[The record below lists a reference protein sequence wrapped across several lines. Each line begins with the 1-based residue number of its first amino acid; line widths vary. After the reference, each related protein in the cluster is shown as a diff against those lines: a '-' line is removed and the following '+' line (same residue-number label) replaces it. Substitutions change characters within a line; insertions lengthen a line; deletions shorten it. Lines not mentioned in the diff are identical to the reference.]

1 MGGGVGQWGA
11 PGACWRAPQWA
22 QKTSASFA
30 SWPHCVQKGI
40 DIREY
45 DTRPGFVHSATGHR
59 DSIRTMNG
67 IPLTARRAIFILL
80 WMGCFN
86 AGLYAAKDLTAYF
99 IDVEG
104 GQSTLF
110 VTPSG
115 QSVLIDTG
123 FPGFNGR
130 DANRIAAA
138 AKDAGVKRIDYLI
151 VTHFHGDHVG
161 GVPAIAALLPIRN
174 FVDHGDTVEHTAA
187 GQKLYDD
194 YLKVAA
200 KGNHIVV
207 KPGDKL
213 PIGGLDWTIVAAA
226 GKALDKPLPGGGQPN
241 RFCANFEAKDPDPT
255 ENAQSTGSRI
265 IYGKFRAVD
274 LGDLTWN
281 KEKDLMCPDNKLGP
295 VDVFVV
301 SHHGM
306 NISNSPALVHALH
319 SKVAIMDNGEKKG
332 GTVEAWETIHTSP
345 GIDDIWQLHFSA
357 AGGQAHNTG
366 EKMIA
371 NMTADPDAG
380 NYLKLTAHADG
391 HFEVSNPRTGYSKK
405 Y

>member
-1 MGGGVGQWGA
+1 M
-11 PGACWRAPQWA
+11 
-22 QKTSASFA
+22 K
-30 SWPHCVQKGI
+30 
-40 DIREY
+40 
-45 DTRPGFVHSATGHR
+45 
-59 DSIRTMNG
+59 
-67 IPLTARRAIFILL
+67 LRRAIALLL
-80 WMGCFN
+80 W
-86 AGLYAAKDLTAYF
+86 LTVPAAFLTAAANDLTVYF

-138 AKDAGVKRIDYLI
+138 AKEAGVKQIDYLLI
-151 VTHFHGDHVG
+151 THYHGDHVG
-161 GVPAIAALLPIRN
+161 GVPAIAALLPIKN
-174 FVDHGDTVEHTAA
+174 FVDHGETVEHTTA

-194 YLKVAA
+194 YLKEVA

-213 PIGGLDWTIVAAA
+213 PIPGLEWTILSAA
-226 GKALDKPLPGGGQPN
+226 GKVLDKPLKGAGKQN
-241 RFCANFEAKDPDPT
+241 AFCDAFKPKDADPT

-265 IYGKFRAVD
+265 IYNRFRMVD

-281 KEKDLMCPDNKLGP
+281 KEHDLMCPVNKVGE
-295 VDVFVV
+295 VDVYVV
-301 SHHGM
+301 SHHGQD
-306 NISNSPALVHALH
+306 ISGSAALVHALH
-319 SKVAIMDNGEKKG
+319 PKVAIMDNGEKKG
-332 GTVEAWETIHTSP
+332 GTVEAWDTIHASP
-345 GIDDIWQLHFSA
+345 GILDIWQSHFSA
-357 AGGQAHNTG
+357 AGGKEHNTD

-371 NMTADPDAG
+371 NMVTAGDAG
-380 NYLKLTAHADG
+380 NYLKLTAHPDG
-391 HFEVSNPRTGYSKK
+391 RFEVTNPRNGYTKK

>member
-1 MGGGVGQWGA
+1 
-11 PGACWRAPQWA
+11 
-22 QKTSASFA
+22 
-30 SWPHCVQKGI
+30 
-40 DIREY
+40 
-45 DTRPGFVHSATGHR
+45 
-59 DSIRTMNG
+59 MNF
-67 IPLTARRAIFILL
+67 RRAITVLL
-80 WMGCFN
+80 SF
-86 AGLYAAKDLTAYF
+86 LLSLTFPAACLTAATNDLTVYF

-123 FPGFNGR
+123 FPGNNGR

-138 AKDAGVKRIDYLI
+138 AKAAGVSQIDYLLI
-151 VTHFHGDHVG
+151 THYHGDHVG

-174 FVDHGDTVEHTAA
+174 FVDHGETVEHTPA

-194 YLKVAA
+194 YLKEVA

-213 PIGGLDWTIVAAA
+213 PIQGLEWTIVSAA
-226 GKALDKPLPGGGQPN
+226 GKVIDRPLTGAGKLNPFCDAYKP
-241 RFCANFEAKDPDPT
+241 KDADPT

-265 IYGKFRAVD
+265 IFGKFRAVD

-281 KEKDLMCPDNKLGP
+281 KEHDLMCPINKVGQ
-295 VDVFVV
+295 VDVYVV
-301 SHHGM
+301 SHHGQD
-306 NISNSPALVHALH
+306 ISGSAALVHALH
-319 SKVAIMDNGEKKG
+319 PKVAIMDNGEKKG
-332 GTVEAWETIHTSP
+332 GTVEAWDTIHASP
-345 GIDDIWQLHFSA
+345 GIIDIWQSHFSA
-357 AGGQAHNTG
+357 AGGQQHNTG

-371 NMTADPDAG
+371 NMTSDGDAG

-391 HFEVSNPRTGYSKK
+391 HFEVTNPRNGYTKK

>member
-1 MGGGVGQWGA
+1 MSLPRV
-11 PGACWRAPQWA
+11 
-22 QKTSASFA
+22 
-30 SWPHCVQKGI
+30 
-40 DIREY
+40 
-45 DTRPGFVHSATGHR
+45 
-59 DSIRTMNG
+59 
-67 IPLTARRAIFILL
+67 TAILL
-80 WMGCFN
+80 WLTFLTTC
-86 AGLYAAKDLTAYF
+86 LTAAANDLTVYF

-130 DANRIAAA
+130 DANRIAAT
-138 AKDAGVKRIDYLI
+138 AKAAGVKQIDYLLI
-151 VTHFHGDHVG
+151 THYHGDHVG

-174 FVDHGDTVEHTAA
+174 FVDHGETVEHTPA

-194 YLKVAA
+194 YLKEVA

-213 PIGGLDWTIVAAA
+213 PIEGLEWTIVSAA
-226 GKALDKPLPGGGQPN
+226 GKVLDKALPGAGKPN
-241 RFCANFEAKDPDPT
+241 PFCDAFKPKDVDPT

-265 IYGKFRAVD
+265 IFGKFRAVD

-281 KEKDLMCPDNKLGP
+281 KEHDLMCPNNKVGE
-295 VDVFVV
+295 VDVYIV
-301 SHHGM
+301 SHHGQD
-306 NISNSPALVHALH
+306 ISGSAALVHALH
-319 SKVAIMDNGEKKG
+319 PKVAIMDNGEKKG
-332 GTVEAWETIHTSP
+332 GTVEAWDTIHASP
-345 GIDDIWQLHFSA
+345 GIMDIWQSHFSA
-357 AGGQAHNTG
+357 AGGQEHNTG

-371 NMTADPDAG
+371 NLTSEGDAG
-380 NYLKLTAHADG
+380 NYLKLTARADG
-391 HFEVSNPRTGYSKK
+391 HFEVMNPRTGYTKK

>member
-1 MGGGVGQWGA
+1 M
-11 PGACWRAPQWA
+11 
-22 QKTSASFA
+22 K
-30 SWPHCVQKGI
+30 
-40 DIREY
+40 
-45 DTRPGFVHSATGHR
+45 
-59 DSIRTMNG
+59 
-67 IPLTARRAIFILL
+67 LRRAIALLL
-80 WMGCFN
+80 WLTFP
-86 AGLYAAKDLTAYF
+86 AAFLLAATNDLTVYF

-138 AKDAGVKRIDYLI
+138 AKDAGVRQIDYLLI
-151 VTHFHGDHVG
+151 THYHGDRVG

-174 FVDHGDTVEHTAA
+174 FVDHGETVEHTPA

-194 YLKVAA
+194 YLKEVA

-207 KPGDKL
+207 KPGHKL
-213 PIGGLDWTIVAAA
+213 PIPGLEWTIVSAA
-226 GKALDKPLPGGGQPN
+226 GKVLDKPLKGAGKQN
-241 RFCANFEAKDPDPT
+241 AFCDAFKPKDADPT

-265 IYGKFRAVD
+265 IYSRFRMVD

-281 KEKDLMCPDNKLGP
+281 KEHDLMCPVNKVGE
-295 VDVFVV
+295 VDLYVV
-301 SHHGM
+301 SHHGQD
-306 NISNSPALVHALH
+306 ISGSAALVHALH
-319 SKVAIMDNGEKKG
+319 PKVAIMDNGEKKG
-332 GTVEAWETIHTSP
+332 GTVEAWDTIHASP
-345 GIDDIWQLHFSA
+345 GILDIWQAHFSA
-357 AGGQAHNTG
+357 AGGKEHNTD

-371 NMTADPDAG
+371 NMATEGDAG
-380 NYLKLTAHADG
+380 NYLKLTAHPDG
-391 HFEVSNPRTGYSKK
+391 HFEVTNPRNGYTKK